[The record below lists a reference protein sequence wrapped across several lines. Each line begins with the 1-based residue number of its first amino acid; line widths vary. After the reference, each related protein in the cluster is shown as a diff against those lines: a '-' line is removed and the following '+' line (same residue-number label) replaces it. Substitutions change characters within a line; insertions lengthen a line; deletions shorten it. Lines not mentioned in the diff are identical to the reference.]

1 MSATDAVPAAV
12 TPAATTTPAVRP
24 AAPLPAGRPV
34 RVAYVLTQDRG
45 GPVDVTVALAAAL
58 AAEPGYEVRL
68 FAPTPARGA
77 DSVAGILEPMHVGGK
92 AAATAIRAARRRI
105 RAWQPDVVHAQD
117 RRSGLVCARIGP
129 PVVHT
134 YHGVP
139 DDVSQQW
146 LLDRSA
152 PSPSRY
158 SRTVLAADAAVAR
171 VVAAT
176 VVVAPMLRDFLVE
189 RLHVPAATVVHI
201 DNGLVLPPSHPP
213 TGPVRT
219 LLFVGLLV
227 PRKGVHLLL
236 DAFAD
241 AVGQGLPDDVT
252 LTVVGDG
259 EQAAALAAQAQRL
272 GLGERVELLGFRD
285 DVPALLATH
294 DAFVLPS
301 TMEQQPLV
309 LVEAMGAGLPVLATD
324 VGGVADLVGPVG
336 LVVPPNDVPALA
348 AALVKL
354 ADLDGATVGAA
365 AAERARGRFTLQHCL
380 AAHQQLYRRVM
391 RHSS

>member
-1 MSATDAVPAAV
+1 
-12 TPAATTTPAVRP
+12 
-24 AAPLPAGRPV
+24 
-34 RVAYVLTQDRG
+34 VLTQDRG

-77 DSVAGILEPMHVGGK
+77 DAVAAVLAPMQVGGK
-92 AAATAIRAARRRI
+92 ASAAAIRAARRTI
-105 RAWQPDVVHAQD
+105 RAWQPDLVHAQD
-117 RRSGLVCARIGP
+117 RRSGLVCARLGV

-139 DDVSQQW
+139 DDVSQDW
-146 LLDRSA
+146 LTDRTA
-152 PSPSRY
+152 TPPSRY
-158 SRTVLAADAAVAR
+158 TRTVLAADAAVAR
-171 VVAAT
+171 LVDTT

-189 RLHVPAATVVHI
+189 RLHVPAGKVVHI
-201 DNGLVLPPSHPP
+201 DNGLVLPPAHPP
-213 TGPVRT
+213 TGPVRK

-236 DAFAD
+236 EAFA
-241 AVGQGLPDDVT
+241 AALTQGLPHDMS
-252 LTVVGDG
+252 LTVVGNG
-259 EQAAALAAQAQRL
+259 EQAAALAAQVHRL
-272 GLGERVELLGFRD
+272 GLDERVAMLGFRD

-324 VGGVADLVGPVG
+324 VGGVADLVGPG
-336 LVVPPNDVPALA
+336 ALVVAPHDVPALA
-348 AALVKL
+348 AALLQL
-354 ADLDGATVGAA
+354 ADLDGAAVGAA
-365 AAERARGRFTLQHCL
+365 AADRARSRFTLQHCL
-380 AAHQQLYRRVM
+380 AAHQDLYRRVM
-391 RHSS
+391 RS